1 MKYASAS
8 FSWNTGY
15 GGELTAL
22 SANAGY
28 PLFNNTLTPTVMAG
42 YASYKLSTSAP
53 ITNAMNLGV
62 GAVYRPLQ
70 VLLLDVQVQWIRN
83 NVYNNDVRLF
93 FRGSYSLSEQL
104 NIF

>member
-15 GGELTAL
+15 AGELSSL

-28 PLFNNTLTPTVMAG
+28 PLFDNKFTPTIMAG
-42 YASYKLSTSAP
+42 YALYKLSENAP
-53 ITNAMNLGV
+53 QSDAMSLGV
-62 GAVYRPLQ
+62 GAVYRP
-70 VLLLDVQVQWIRN
+70 VPLLSLDMQVQWLRN

-93 FRGSYSLSEQL
+93 FRASYFLSDQL
-104 NIF
+104 NLF

>member
-1 MKYASAS
+1 MRYASAS

-15 GGELTAL
+15 GGELAAL

-28 PLFNNTLTPTVMAG
+28 PLFDNKLTPTIMAG
-42 YASYKLSTSAP
+42 YASYKLSEHAP
-53 ITNAMNLGV
+53 QSDAMSLGA
-62 GAVYRPLQ
+62 GAVYRPIP
-70 VLLLDVQVQWIRN
+70 LLSLDMQVQWLQN

-93 FRGSYSLSEQL
+93 FRASYFLSDQL